1 MTTNTP
7 TTPLPDPAAE
17 APIPGEVHPKTPAA
31 GAAPVD
37 PAFKETADIRT
48 QAPIVPVEQKP
59 GEIGG
64 SDKPEPTRFGDWEV
78 NGRCS
83 DF

>member
-1 MTTNTP
+1 MMKTP
-7 TTPLPDPAAE
+7 PTDLPDRADQAPAADD
-17 APIPGEVHPKTPAA
+17 ADRKAPAA
-31 GAAPVD
+31 DAAAMD
-37 PAFKETADIRT
+37 PAFKERADIRT
-48 QAPIVPVEQKP
+48 QAPIVPAKQKP

-64 SDKPEPTRFGDWEV
+64 GDKPEPTRFGDWEV